1 MISFISR
8 RRSVRGHA
16 VFEALMDGPHR
27 LTRRQALRLGAGAAA
42 LGALRVSSPAFA
54 ASEPA
59 LFELAIHD
67 GFAHAS
73 GAGWRTTAALAAPR
87 RFDLVGLRWARGTH
101 LDAQIRARRAGG
113 RWTRWTPLPGNHA
126 GDGDRTD
133 PVFTGAAD
141 EFQLRLRGEARDL
154 SARFVRALPH
164 APAPRA
170 RAAQAGGAPA
180 MVPRAAWGAD
190 QVPPRNPPS
199 YGTVQAAFVHHTVTA
214 VDYAPEESAG
224 IVLGIARYHRDSN
237 GWNDIGYNFLVDRY
251 GVIFEGRAGG
261 TEAAVIGAQA
271 QGWNSYSTGIAC
283 LGTFTNIPLDA
294 PAIESL
300 ARLIGWKLS
309 LHGVPVQG
317 QVSLISGG
325 GESNRYPSGTPVLF
339 ERVSG
344 HRDGCDTSCP
354 GESLYA
360 QLPALRARAAQFS
373 HPVSAIT
380 VKAASQKGAKPTAV
394 SGVLRFADGSS
405 PADAALGIEY
415 MAGGSAWTWVTTTAC
430 GADGRWATSAVLPAS
445 GQVRAVFP
453 GDATRGRMESAP
465 VAVRVVPSM
474 TLTSD
479 TRRAPAGTAFVI
491 SGTLAPSQSPVV
503 CLLERQVG
511 SRWATVQRKRIN
523 VRGGR
528 FSTKVRP
535 TKPGLYRVSVIA
547 AGVTRRRTLRAR
559 R

>member
-1 MISFISR
+1 
-8 RRSVRGHA
+8 
-16 VFEALMDGPHR
+16 VFEALMDLPHR

-42 LGALRVSSPAFA
+42 IGALRLPSPALASSPQ
-54 ASEPA
+54 A
-59 LFELAIHD
+59 LFELAID
-67 GFAHAS
+67 DASAYAS
-73 GAGWRTTAALAAPR
+73 GAGWRTTRAMAAPR

-101 LDAQIRARRAGG
+101 LHAQVRARTSGG
-113 RWTRWTPLPGNHA
+113 RWTRWTPLPANHA

-141 EFQLRLRGEARDL
+141 EFQLRLRGSARDL

-164 APAPRA
+164 APSPRA
-170 RAAQAGGAPA
+170 RASQAGGPA
-180 MVPRAAWGAD
+180 IVPRDAWGAA
-190 QVPPRNPPS
+190 QVSPRNAPS
-199 YGTVQAAFVHHTVTA
+199 YGNVQAAFVHHTVTA

-261 TEAAVIGAQA
+261 IEAAVIGAQA

-283 LGTFTNIPLDA
+283 LGTFTNLPLDA
-294 PAIESL
+294 PAMESL

-309 LHGVPVQG
+309 LHGVPATG
-317 QVSLISGG
+317 QVALTSGG
-325 GESNRYPSGTPVLF
+325 GESNRYSAGTQVFF

-344 HRDGCDTSCP
+344 HRDGCETSCP

-380 VKAASQKGAKPTAV
+380 VKAASQKGAKPTDV
-394 SGVLRFADGSS
+394 SGVLRFADGSP
-405 PADAALGIEY
+405 PAGATLSVEY
-415 MAGGSAWTWVTTTAC
+415 MAAGSAWTQVTTTAC
-430 GADGRWATSAVLPAS
+430 GPDGTWATSVQLPAS
-445 GQVRAVFP
+445 GQVRAVFG
-453 GDATRGRMESAP
+453 GDAARGRLESKP
-465 VAVRVVPSM
+465 IAVRVVPSM

-479 TRRAPAGTAFVI
+479 KRRAQAGTAFAV
-491 SGTLAPSQSPVV
+491 SGTLAPSQSPLV

-511 SRWATVQRKRIN
+511 SRWVTVQRKRIN

-528 FSTKVRP
+528 FATKVRLRSRVCTASRSSP
-535 TKPGLYRVSVIA
+535 TASCGAGRFALA
-547 AGVTRRRTLRAR
+547 AEVLASASEHLR
-559 R
+559 

>member
-1 MISFISR
+1 
-8 RRSVRGHA
+8 

-42 LGALRVSSPAFA
+42 LGALRVPSAAFA

-59 LFELAIHD
+59 LFELAIHETS
-67 GFAHAS
+67 AHAS

-87 RFDLVGLRWARGTH
+87 RFDLVGLCWARGTH
-101 LDAQIRARRAGG
+101 LQAQIRARTAGG

-141 EFQLRLRGEARDL
+141 EFQLRLRGEARGL
-154 SARFVRALPH
+154 RARFVRALPH

-170 RAAQAGGAPA
+170 RAAQAGGGPA

-190 QVPPRNPPS
+190 QVPPRTAPS

-214 VDYAPEESAG
+214 VDYAPEDSAG

-261 TEAAVIGAQA
+261 TEVAVVGAQA
-271 QGWNSYSTGIAC
+271 QGWNSNSTGIAC

-294 PAIESL
+294 PAMESL

-344 HRDGCDTSCP
+344 HRDGCQTSCP

-373 HPVSAIT
+373 YPVSAIT
-380 VKAASQKGAKPTAV
+380 VRAASQKGAKPTAV
-394 SGVLRFADGSS
+394 SGVLHFADGSS
-405 PADAALGIEY
+405 PAGATLGVEY
-415 MAGGSAWTWVTTTAC
+415 MAGGSAWTQVTTTAC
-430 GADGRWATSAVLPAS
+430 GPDGTWATSTQLPAS
-445 GQVRAVFP
+445 GQVRAVFA
-453 GDATRGRMESAP
+453 GDATRARIESAP
-465 VAVRVVPSM
+465 IAVRVVPSM

-479 TRRAPAGTAFVI
+479 QRRAPAGTAFAI

-511 SRWATVQRKRIN
+511 SRWVTVQRKRIN

-528 FSTKVRP
+528 FATKVRP

>member
-1 MISFISR
+1 MLCSKL
-8 RRSVRGHA
+8 
-16 VFEALMDGPHR
+16 LMDGPHR
-27 LTRRQALRLGAGAAA
+27 LTRRQAIRLGAGAAA
-42 LGALRVSSPAFA
+42 LATLRPGPPAFGA
-54 ASEPA
+54 DHGTAV
-59 LFELAIHD
+59 FELALPDTH
-67 GFAHAS
+67 AHAT
-73 GAGWRTTAALAAPR
+73 AAAAWRTTPVLQAPR
-87 RFDLVGLRWARGTH
+87 RFDLAGLRWARAANFQ
-101 LDAQIRARRAGG
+101 AQLRTRTSGG
-113 RWTRWTPLPGNHA
+113 RWTRWTALPASHGPLSG
-126 GDGDRTD
+126 TD
-133 PVFTGAAD
+133 PVYTGAAD
-141 EFQLRLRGEARDL
+141 ELQLRTRGNATGL
-154 SARFVRALPH
+154 KARFVKTVAQPQ
-164 APAPRA
+164 PRA
-170 RAAQAGGAPA
+170 RAAQAQGTPP
-180 MVPRAAWGAD
+180 MVPRADWGAD
-190 QVPPRNPPS
+190 QVPPRTTPS

-214 VDYAPEESAG
+214 VDYQPEESAG

-261 TEAAVIGAQA
+261 IEAAVIGAQA
-271 QGWNSYSTGIAC
+271 EGWNSVSTGIAC

-294 PAIESL
+294 PAMESL

-344 HRDGCDTSCP
+344 HRDGCETSCP

-373 HPVSAIT
+373 HPVNAIT

-394 SGVLRFADGSS
+394 SGVLHFADGSS
-405 PADAALGIEY
+405 PAGATLGVEY
-415 MAGGSAWTWVTTTAC
+415 MAGGSAWTQVTTTAC
-430 GADGRWATSAVLPAS
+430 GPDGTWATSTQLPAS
-445 GQVRAVFP
+445 GQVRAVFA
-453 GDATRGRMESAP
+453 GDATRARIESAP
-465 VAVRVVPSM
+465 IAVRVVPSM

-479 TRRAPAGTAFVI
+479 QRRAPAGTAFAI

-511 SRWATVQRKRIN
+511 SRWVMVQRKRIN

-528 FSTKVRP
+528 FATKVRP